1 MEERRIEKERKL
13 HCGRRQRSTLPLFV
27 DALLFPDDSYAY
39 LVWES
44 IIGVGRYS
52 IKPERRTGSFDS
64 LTEHCIPLTIVMV
77 VGVNVLFNDVIAIDV
92 LSALSSVKL
101 KTSKELVEK

>member
-1 MEERRIEKERKL
+1 
-13 HCGRRQRSTLPLFV
+13 
-27 DALLFPDDSYAY
+27 
-39 LVWES
+39 
-44 IIGVGRYS
+44 
-52 IKPERRTGSFDS
+52 
-64 LTEHCIPLTIVMV
+64 MV